1 MGGEGNGQNR
11 REEKRREEEGRGG
24 EGRELKT
31 DGVITEKEKKEML
44 TREDKK
50 EKRSVTVSVLFLS
63 LVYLTL
69 TFSTTATFFTSER
82 GVLFDRTV
90 FLLCNILKK

>member
-1 MGGEGNGQNR
+1 M
-11 REEKRREEEGRGG
+11 
-24 EGRELKT
+24 KT

-50 EKRSVTVSVLFLS
+50 EKRSETVSVLFLS
-63 LVYLTL
+63 LVYLTS
-69 TFSTTATFFTSER
+69 TFSTTATSTISTTFFTSER

-90 FLLCNILKK
+90 FFYCVI